1 MIGYFYLLTSL
12 RVIRDSKTVSD
23 TVLKHDLYEL
33 VIAEVRTVITNDSTR
48 SSKPRKE
55 RFQNFANNSGVVG
68 GERFRFDPFRQAMM
82 SPDGSIVAS
91 LENVNGFL
99 AVNTSPDDLICTDFK
114 QEGVVPKV
122 MLHIFKEFILLLG
135 RHPFYNEVPHM
146 EENPSEQSW
155 FGILL
160 VKEVKARLV
169 EFKTQE
175 IKFCEKIRGLER
187 DVEGRNNKIE
197 YLMNELEQDLS
208 WIGLPEFVDD
218 TITDY
223 SRPTPSID
231 SLKSNKSDLQNSNF
245 SVFEYGESS
254 GSIMSKPMIKFVKAV
269 DCPRVTKTKNTKNS
283 RKSTLKYAEMY
294 KNTSKSPKV
303 KGNQR
308 NWINQKSQQQRNDFV
323 MHNKACN
330 ICGSF
335 DHL

>member
-160 VKEVKARLV
+160 VKE
-169 EFKTQE
+169 
-175 IKFCEKIRGLER
+175 
-187 DVEGRNNKIE
+187 
-197 YLMNELEQDLS
+197 DLS